1 MPTNI
6 LETPLCIPSVDP
18 LCYSVDPLCYS
29 VFESLPD
36 LDEFFPLKPQLVS
49 NRVSLAKALVD
60 RLLDS
65 IA

>member
-6 LETPLCIPSVDP
+6 LEAPLCIP
-18 LCYSVDPLCYS
+18 SVDPLCYS